1 MNPKKKRS
9 GGHETNVI
17 IIFKNGCI
25 DIASEP
31 LERVTYNELILK
43 IARSEVMFMTS

>member
-1 MNPKKKRS
+1 MMNKKEQS

-25 DIASEP
+25 DIASE
-31 LERVTYNELILK
+31 LLKRFTYNELVLK
-43 IARSEVMFMTS
+43 IAHLEVMLMIS